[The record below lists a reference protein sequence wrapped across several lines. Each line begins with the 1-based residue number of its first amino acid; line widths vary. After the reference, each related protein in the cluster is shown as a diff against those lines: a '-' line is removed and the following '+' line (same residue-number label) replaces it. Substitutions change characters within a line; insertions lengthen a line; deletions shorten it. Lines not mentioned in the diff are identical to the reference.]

1 MIRLL
6 VVALLLGPMACAIV
20 SPPPPAR
27 FRDSSIYVTSGDPS
41 TALLILSPRPEST
54 SKGTLFGAG
63 VGGAT
68 LLAPVPDSGW
78 LYPAAPYTTDVR
90 AAAKGKTGKYAPVDG
105 VTVMVRP

>member
-6 VVALLLGPMACAIV
+6 VIALLLGPTACAIV
-20 SPPPPAR
+20 SPPPPAH

-54 SKGTLFGAG
+54 SKGALF
-63 VGGAT
+63 GAT

-78 LYPAAPYTTDVR
+78 LYPAAPYTADVR

-105 VTVMVRP
+105 VTAMVRP